1 MVSMGVPWR
10 EVVRDSTTPGE
21 KLDLLLRLVLGKGQ
35 AQPLGQGF
43 GVRGGLLVVGS
54 RGFYARDFLGEDRGF

>member
-1 MVSMGVPWR
+1 MK
-10 EVVRDSTTPGE
+10 VRRLIG

-43 GVRGGLLVVGS
+43 EIREGFTARRVKGVLR
-54 RGFYARDFLGEDRGF
+54 